1 MFYLRICG
9 LRNKWSWF
17 EWFLKLTFLCRIAAF
32 LQNCFEKQKRNVLL
46 ISSNYLKLLSHSH
59 LTNSNRRTILNGP
72 KFLMFGFQRIL
83 SWLGEFFLKAERP
96 FLTPKLFSPIAKIKK
111 SFEDRYSQNISKL
124 SRFLTDA
131 LPGL

>member
-1 MFYLRICG
+1 MTWRI
-9 LRNKWSWF
+9 
-17 EWFLKLTFLCRIAAF
+17 
-32 LQNCFEKQKRNVLL
+32 
-46 ISSNYLKLLSHSH
+46 
-59 LTNSNRRTILNGP
+59 
-72 KFLMFGFQRIL
+72 
-83 SWLGEFFLKAERP
+83 FFKAERP